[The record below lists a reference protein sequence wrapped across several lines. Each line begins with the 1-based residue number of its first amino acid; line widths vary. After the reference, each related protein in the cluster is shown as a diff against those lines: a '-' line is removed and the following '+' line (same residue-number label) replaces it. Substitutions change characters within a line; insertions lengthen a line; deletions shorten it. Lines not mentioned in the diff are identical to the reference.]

1 MDVKVIS
8 AEPMNTIEV
17 FKYTGKDACCV
28 MKGYKVRIMNFSGGQ
43 EIECEMVV
51 KPDGDDRLWG
61 LRKVSSG
68 KPYDY
73 LAFLV
78 ERVV

>member
-1 MDVKVIS
+1 MKVIS
-8 AEPMNTIEV
+8 AEPMDVVEV

-28 MKGYKVRIMNFSGGQ
+28 MKGHKVRIMNFSGGQ

-51 KPDGDDRLWG
+51 KPDGDNRLWG
-61 LRKVSSG
+61 LKKVRPG

-78 ERVV
+78 EKEV